1 MMILYNILQIL
12 YIEFAEF
19 FNDSSDV
26 TCFQITNLNG
36 IDEFIML
43 FHSQHRELELNLKA
57 EMMCYDDILKW
68 IDPFGTA

>member
-1 MMILYNILQIL
+1 MIPSMYLA
-12 YIEFAEF
+12 FRF
-19 FNDSSDV
+19 
-26 TCFQITNLNG
+26 TNLNG

-68 IDPFGTA
+68 IDLFGTA

>member
-12 YIEFAEF
+12 YIEFGEF
-19 FNDSSDV
+19 FYDSSDV
-26 TCFQITNLNG
+26 T
-36 IDEFIML
+36 EFIML